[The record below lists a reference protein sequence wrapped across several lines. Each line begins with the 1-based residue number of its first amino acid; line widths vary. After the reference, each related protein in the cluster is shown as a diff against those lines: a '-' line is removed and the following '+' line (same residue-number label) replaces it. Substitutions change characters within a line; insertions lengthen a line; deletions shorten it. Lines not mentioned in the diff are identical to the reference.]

1 MTGQGPRFQV
11 AEAHAPRK
19 IGAAISIPKPAIS
32 MGLML
37 PSRLES
43 GWMGILVPLEMS
55 VRLILENPGWNC
67 WNSFRIS

>member
-1 MTGQGPRFQV
+1 M
-11 AEAHAPRK
+11 

-43 GWMGILVPLEMS
+43 GWMGILVPLEVS